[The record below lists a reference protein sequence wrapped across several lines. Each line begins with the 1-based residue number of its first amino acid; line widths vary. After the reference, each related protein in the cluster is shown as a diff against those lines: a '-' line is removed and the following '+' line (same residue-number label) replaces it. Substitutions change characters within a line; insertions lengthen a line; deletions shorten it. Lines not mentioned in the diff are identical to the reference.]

1 MRNAANLDAALNAL
15 AEGFQPIAG
24 GTDLMVLFNAG
35 KLPSARFVGI
45 RRIPELHNISV
56 SDDFLEIGASVTYT
70 QLREHPTVCAE
81 LKLLAQAASW
91 TGSIANQN
99 RGTLGGNMANAS
111 PAADSLPP
119 LLVYNAEVRLISQ
132 QGDRWVPYAEFHLGY
147 KKLAME
153 SGELIA
159 AIRIPREI
167 GPVIE
172 YGRKVG
178 TRRAQAIAK
187 VSFAALKREEF
198 FRIAIGSVAPVPLRC
213 VRTEAFLDG
222 ERLTKAVVERAKTL
236 LLDEI
241 SPITDI
247 RSTRDYRTIV
257 TGNLLG
263 EFLEMLL

>member
-1 MRNAANLDAALNAL
+1 MRNAPNLDAALNAL
-15 AEGFQPIAG
+15 AEGFQPMAG

-35 KLPSARFVGI
+35 TLPPARFVGI
-45 RRIPELHNISV
+45 RRIPELNRIAIG
-56 SDDFLEIGASVTYT
+56 DDFFEIGAAVTYT
-70 QLREHPTVCAE
+70 QLREHPVICAE
-81 LKLLAQAASW
+81 LGLLAQAAGW

-119 LLVYNAEVRLISQ
+119 LLAYDADVRLISKE
-132 QGDRWVPYAEFHLGY
+132 GERWVPYSQFHLGY
-147 KKLAME
+147 KKLAMM
-153 SGELIA
+153 SSELIA
-159 AIRIPREI
+159 AIRIPRKI
-167 GPVIE
+167 GPVVE

-187 VSFAALKREEF
+187 VSFAALKRDSI

-213 VRTEAFLDG
+213 IKTEALLNN
-222 ERLTKAVVERAKTL
+222 ERLTKSVIDQAKTL
-236 LLDEI
+236 VREEI
-241 SPITDI
+241 SPITDN
-247 RSTRDYRTIV
+247 RSTQYYRTIV